1 MVEGTEVGGRRHQR
15 VRYQAGSIAVRN
27 KASEPFLPGVLL
39 DISIS
44 GCLLSVPSNFTTSP
58 GQVIYMRLDLQSLV
72 FSVLGFVRHADKGG
86 SVLGVEFHRMSE
98 KDKTELSNFVDYFAE
113 E

>member
-1 MVEGTEVGGRRHQR
+1 MLEGTEVGGRRHPR
-15 VRYQAGSIAVRN
+15 VRYNSGSIAVRN
-27 KASEPFLPGVLL
+27 KSSEPFLPGVLL

-44 GCLLSVPSNFTTSP
+44 GCLVSVPASFATSP
-58 GQVIYMRLDLQSLV
+58 GQVIFLRLDLQSLV
-72 FSVLGFVRHADKGG
+72 FSTLGFVRHADKGG

-98 KDKTELSNFVDYFAE
+98 KDKVELSNFVEYFAE